1 MQVHKQP
8 VPFLFQLEGISSL
21 LFLVIVFAAPEI
33 ERTQGLGRAKQMWIP
48 ENYIPILNLSEP
60 RVFESDFINYS
71 FNLVISPSAW
81 PLQMQWMIW
90 GPYVTLP
97 QKSLFVDKL

>member
-8 VPFLFQLEGISSL
+8 VPFLFQLEGISSF

-33 ERTQGLGRAKQMWIP
+33 EKTQGLSHAKQTWIP
-48 ENYIPILNLSEP
+48 ENYIPILKLSEL

-71 FNLVISPSAW
+71 INLVISSSAW
-81 PLQMQWMIW
+81 PLQMH
-90 GPYVTLP
+90 G
-97 QKSLFVDKL
+97 